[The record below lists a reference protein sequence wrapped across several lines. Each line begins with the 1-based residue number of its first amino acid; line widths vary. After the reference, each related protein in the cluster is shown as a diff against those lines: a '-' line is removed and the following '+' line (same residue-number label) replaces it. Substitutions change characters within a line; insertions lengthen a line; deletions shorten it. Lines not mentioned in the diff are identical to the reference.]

1 MGKTREALAAA
12 TQSGERTSAIID
24 IGSNSVRL
32 VVYNGPARAPRPI
45 FNEKLMIGLGASLV
59 DTGRLEQPAYD
70 RAMRGIARF
79 RALTEAMKVD
89 SLRCVATAA
98 VRDASN
104 GAEFIADAKAL
115 GIDITLLSG
124 REEAR
129 AAGYGVISSLPH
141 ADGIVA
147 DLGGGSLELVRVRN
161 GTTAHH
167 SSFPLG
173 VLRIGALQRQHG
185 KRFTRVIR
193 TMLKEAG
200 WPGEDSGLPLYLVGG
215 SWRAVARYDMHVARD
230 PMPVVSGHTMRV
242 DVGVSLRQR
251 LRKAGMSE
259 VEALQGLSS
268 ARVETIPMAVSLMV
282 PLVRQLGS
290 SQLIVSASGLREGLL
305 YEALSEDVRAQD
317 PLMVAAEAEGRRF
330 SRFGFSGDA
339 FARWMAPIF
348 ADETAEEAR
357 LRRAACYLSDVAS
370 TANPDFRATRAA
382 EMALHGHW
390 LGIDANDRRVLAQAL
405 YTSAGGTGKP
415 FGVRNAPMLDQRL
428 LSAWRW
434 GLALRLAQRLSAG
447 VSAVIDQTRMAREGQ
462 ELVLYVAADH
472 ADIIGEQV
480 IRRLG
485 QLANGLNLKPRAEVA
500 G

>member
-193 TMLKEAG
+193 TML
-200 WPGEDSGLPLYLVGG
+200 
-215 SWRAVARYDMHVARD
+215 
-230 PMPVVSGHTMRV
+230 
-242 DVGVSLRQR
+242 
-251 LRKAGMSE
+251 
-259 VEALQGLSS
+259 
-268 ARVETIPMAVSLMV
+268 
-282 PLVRQLGS
+282 
-290 SQLIVSASGLREGLL
+290 
-305 YEALSEDVRAQD
+305 
-317 PLMVAAEAEGRRF
+317 
-330 SRFGFSGDA
+330 
-339 FARWMAPIF
+339 
-348 ADETAEEAR
+348 
-357 LRRAACYLSDVAS
+357 
-370 TANPDFRATRAA
+370 
-382 EMALHGHW
+382 
-390 LGIDANDRRVLAQAL
+390 
-405 YTSAGGTGKP
+405 
-415 FGVRNAPMLDQRL
+415 
-428 LSAWRW
+428 
-434 GLALRLAQRLSAG
+434 
-447 VSAVIDQTRMAREGQ
+447 
-462 ELVLYVAADH
+462 
-472 ADIIGEQV
+472 
-480 IRRLG
+480 
-485 QLANGLNLKPRAEVA
+485 
-500 G
+500 